1 MKTYPE
7 LTLMHQI
14 MCNRFYEISK
24 EDPYSY
30 KRDEILDD
38 VKKLEELAEKYFDA
52 RMNDDYMIVSD

>member
-14 MCNRFYEISK
+14 MCHKYCEISK

-30 KRDEILDD
+30 ERDKILDD
-38 VKKLEELAEKYFDA
+38 IKKLEELAEKYFDA
-52 RMNDDYMIVSD
+52 RINDDYMFVSD